1 MAAVASSSPRTG
13 AHRLNITRRNSTEVL
28 VLPLEIDTIL
38 KEVSGCSLINMQIVQ
53 SARLSPT
60 MAFWFANTPAGW
72 DPLAWLLELLE
83 REKKKFSFTSE
94 SHTGLS
100 LRVTAGGSHGHVCHH
115 ILMVLQEA
123 GMRPMH

>member
-1 MAAVASSSPRTG
+1 
-13 AHRLNITRRNSTEVL
+13 
-28 VLPLEIDTIL
+28 
-38 KEVSGCSLINMQIVQ
+38 
-53 SARLSPT
+53 

-72 DPLAWLLELLE
+72 NPLAWLLELLE
-83 REKKKFSFTSE
+83 REREKNLVLPSE